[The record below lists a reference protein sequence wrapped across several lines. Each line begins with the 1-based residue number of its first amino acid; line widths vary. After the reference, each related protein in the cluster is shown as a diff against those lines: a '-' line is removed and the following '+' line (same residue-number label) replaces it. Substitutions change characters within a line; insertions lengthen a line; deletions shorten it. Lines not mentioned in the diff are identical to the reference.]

1 MASKEK
7 KVTKDQLK
15 NAGLTTGPKGL
26 NKYLNKWNK
35 IGKRP
40 KASDFGSEK
49 KTSKKSNKKLLDFS
63 DWVEQA
69 PQDTLGRILGP
80 LDPDMWSAFTKSG
93 FDRHGI
99 LGAVPFQGLFKEK
112 GWIDDEPD
120 EEWKD
125 RVTRQAIK
133 ARKEEDRKYEDQKR
147 LRKLK
152 AANPSLIKER
162 VPTFKKGGMI
172 QAAKTIT
179 KKKTA
184 SRNKASATK
193 WETKWG

>member
-1 MASKEK
+1 MPDKER

-26 NKYLNKWNK
+26 NKYLNKWNE

-40 KASDFGSEK
+40 KASDFGSK
-49 KTSKKSNKKLLDFS
+49 KETSKKSNKKLLDFS
-63 DWVEQA
+63 DWLEQA

-80 LDPDMWSAFTKSG
+80 LDPDIWSAFTKSG

-99 LGAVPFQGLFKEK
+99 LGTLPAQKLFREK
-112 GWIDDEPD
+112 GWIDDES
-120 EEWKD
+120 EGVRRD
-125 RVTRQAIK
+125 RVVRQAIK
-133 ARKEEDRKYEDQKR
+133 ARKEEDKKSRDQKR

-162 VPTFKKGGMI
+162 VSTFKKGGL
-172 QAAKTIT
+172 A
-179 KKKTA
+179 KKK
-184 SRNKASATK
+184 KGMGTK
-193 WETKWG
+193 WESKWG